1 MGILAGRTY
10 VAAMIVFD
18 LALPA
23 ATASSEADTDG
34 VVDAVRTIPK
44 VNSPATLHHLFPA
57 FRDCDNGAGSELFPE
72 AVTGMLT
79 LQWPSVSQ
87 MQSIAATDPPSK
99 EFILRHLD
107 ATTPPETL
115 CRIALNAQRQCHDRF
130 QSIYAEPPQAAE
142 AVLREWFPAVADETA
157 IACEDA
163 AAAPHSHYI
172 VLACKRQHDKET
184 PHEFRLK
191 DLRTGEVIWSY
202 PFRRWAEALWSPDGR
217 SLAITDHAGS
227 NSTQLFLVIP
237 GPPQRTVDIQAETA
251 RSLDLLP
258 SVTNN
263 HHVYFEA
270 VGWKDPQT
278 LAFRIWGYG
287 DHDPQGFDESFEYR
301 LGGEVVRTRSGPP
314 GGR

>member
-1 MGILAGRTY
+1 VGILAGRIY
-10 VAAMIVFD
+10 FAAMIAFG

-23 ATASSEADTDG
+23 ATASSEADTDC
-34 VVDAVRTIPK
+34 VVAAVGTLPK
-44 VNSPATLHHLFPA
+44 VNSPATLHDSFLA
-57 FRDCDNGAGSELFPE
+57 FRGCDNGAGSALFPE

-87 MQSIAATDPPSK
+87 MQSIAATDPPFK
-99 EFILRHLD
+99 EFILRHID

-115 CRIALNAQRQCHDRF
+115 RRIAFNAQRQCPDQF
-130 QSIYAEPPQAAE
+130 QSFCAEPPQAAE
-142 AVLREWFPAVADETA
+142 VVLRGIPAVADETA

-163 AAAPHSHYI
+163 AAAPHGHYM
-172 VLACKRQHDKET
+172 VLACERQHDKET
-184 PHEFRLK
+184 PHEFRLE

-202 PFRRWAEALWSPDGR
+202 QFRLWAEALWSPDGS

-237 GPPQRTVDIQAETA
+237 GPPKRTVDIQAETA

-258 SVTNN
+258 SVTHNL
-263 HHVYFEA
+263 HVYFEA
-270 VGWKDPQT
+270 VGWKDPET

-301 LGGEVVRTRSGPP
+301 LGGEVVRTRSGPA

>member
-1 MGILAGRTY
+1 MGILAGCGY
-10 VAAMIVFD
+10 GAAMIAFG

-23 ATASSEADTDG
+23 AMASSEADTDC

-44 VNSPATLHHLFPA
+44 VNSPATLHDSFLA
-57 FRDCDNGAGSELFPE
+57 FRGCDNGAGPALSPE

-79 LQWPSVSQ
+79 LQRPSVSQ

-99 EFILRHLD
+99 EFILRHID

-115 CRIALNAQRQCHDRF
+115 CRIALSAQRQCPDRF
-130 QSIYAEPPQAAE
+130 QSLCAEPPQAPE
-142 AVLREWFPAVADETA
+142 VVLRGWFPAVADETA
-157 IACEDA
+157 ITCEDA
-163 AAAPHSHYI
+163 AAAPRGHYI

-202 PFRRWAEALWSPDGR
+202 QFRRWAEALWSPDGR

-263 HHVYFEA
+263 LHVYFEA

-301 LGGEVVRTRSGPP
+301 LGGEVVRTGSGPA